1 MRKSFLL
8 LSSLCVFTLHSQTSV
23 TLDSF
28 QNGSQYSVYD
38 NDFIFIG
45 EGLKFTIKSDKDKV
59 IELFYLQDGKKTFIK
74 NIEVKNSTITT
85 FPEGTDVLKF
95 DSEGEVTFLLEEHGK
110 KIEEINIHFV
120 SQDNH
125 IVAQKNIAITEKNP
139 LQNATYAID
148 PSTIISNQRGEKEK
162 LIYKNLLKST
172 VLVESDSGELGSG
185 VIISKDGKILTNWHV
200 IKNNPTVNIA
210 FKPSSIYA
218 TDPSK
223 NTFYKAKIIKID
235 KQKDLAIIQIM
246 DKQAI
251 KDLTPIKFAK
261 VKNLSVGDDVFT
273 IGHPEGE
280 PFTFDT
286 GIISQIRG
294 NYTWKTSEYH
304 QSNYIIQTKNSI
316 SSGNSGGPLVNDNL
330 ELVGLNT
337 FSNTKGQNLN
347 FAVSV
352 DDIKDFIAN
361 KKSSVIAL
369 NTDRTKIK
377 YKALEVKNGFD
388 TNKTPIATYYM
399 DSNNNGIVDLVAIDV
414 GRKGVFNYYLFDSN
428 EDGKFEKKAY
438 DKDGDGIVER
448 TLVQ

>member
-1 MRKSFLL
+1 
-8 LSSLCVFTLHSQTSV
+8 
-23 TLDSF
+23 LDSF

-45 EGLKFTIKSDKDKV
+45 EGLRFTIKSDKDKT
-59 IELFYLQDGKKTFIK
+59 IELYYLQDGKKIFIK
-74 NIEVKNSTITT
+74 NIEVKNNSITT
-85 FPEGTDVLKF
+85 FPENNDVLKF
-95 DSEGEVTFLLEEHGK
+95 DCEGEVTFLLEEHDK

-120 SQDNH
+120 SQDN
-125 IVAQKNIAITEKNP
+125 NITTNKKITITEKNP
-139 LQNATYAID
+139 LLNSTYAID

-223 NTFYKAKIIKID
+223 NTFYKAKIIKMD
-235 KQKDLAIIQIM
+235 KQKDLAIIQII
-246 DKQAI
+246 DKQVI

-261 VKNLSVGDDVFT
+261 VKNLSVGDDIFT

-294 NYTWKTSEYH
+294 NYTWKTNEYH
-304 QSNYIIQTKNSI
+304 QANYIIQTKNSI

-352 DDIKDFIAN
+352 DDIADFIAN
-361 KKSSVIAL
+361 KKSSAIAL
-369 NTDRTKIK
+369 NTDRTKMK
-377 YKALEVKNGFD
+377 YKVLEVKNGFD

>member
-8 LSSLCVFTLHSQTSV
+8 LSSLCVFTLHAQTSV

-45 EGLKFTIKSDKDKV
+45 EGLKFTIKSDKDKTV
-59 IELFYLQDGKKTFIK
+59 ELFYLQDGKKIFIK

-85 FPEGTDVLKF
+85 FPEDNDVLKF
-95 DSEGEVTFLLEEHGK
+95 DSEGEVTFVFEEHGK

-120 SQDNH
+120 SQDNY
-125 IVAQKNIAITEKNP
+125 IVAQKNISITEKNP

-162 LIYKNLLKST
+162 LIYKKLLKST
-172 VLVESDSGELGSG
+172 VLIESDSGELGSG

-200 IKNNPTVNIA
+200 TKNNPAINIA

-223 NTFYKAKIIKID
+223 NTFYKAKIIKMD
-235 KQKDLAIIQIM
+235 KQKDLAIIQII
-246 DKQAI
+246 DKQVI

-261 VKNLSVGDDVFT
+261 VKNLSVGDDIFT

-294 NYTWKTSEYH
+294 NYTWKTNEYH
-304 QSNYIIQTKNSI
+304 QANYIIQTKNSI

-352 DDIKDFIAN
+352 DDIADFIAN
-361 KKSSVIAL
+361 KKSSAIAL
-369 NTDRTKIK
+369 NTDRTKMK
-377 YKALEVKNGFD
+377 YKVLEVKNGFD